1 MAYEGD
7 CKLDLELNTVQ
18 PTVET
23 TTVSAEEAG
32 EEEAE
37 AVTEPVEDSE
47 VSLGDGAGCSV
58 KCDGLEYRPVCGDD
72 GVTYDNLCHMQVRVI
87 QHCCYVDGYLIS
99 CSRSGTAAVTAEC
112 RCCTRASVASV
123 TAS

>member
-18 PTVET
+18 PTLET
-23 TTVSAEEAG
+23 TTVSAEEDG
-32 EEEAE
+32 EEAE

-72 GVTYDNLCHMQVRVI
+72 GVTYDNLCHMQVRVTLLLLSAK
-87 QHCCYVDGYLIS
+87 QTYKS
-99 CSRSGTAAVTAEC
+99 
-112 RCCTRASVASV
+112 
-123 TAS
+123 

>member
-23 TTVSAEEAG
+23 TTVSAEEA
-32 EEEAE
+32 E

-47 VSLGDGAGCSV
+47 DTLGDGAGCSV

-72 GVTYDNLCHMQVRVI
+72 GVTYDNLCHMQVRAT
-87 QHCCYVDGYLIS
+87 LLLWLW
-99 CSRSGTAAVTAEC
+99 
-112 RCCTRASVASV
+112 
-123 TAS
+123 

>member
-1 MAYEGD
+1 MYKIKRKEISQVAYEGD

-32 EEEAE
+32 EAE

-47 VSLGDGAGCSV
+47 DSEDSLGDGAGCSV

-72 GVTYDNLCHMQVRVI
+72 GVTYDNLCHMQVGVI
-87 QHCCYVDGYLIS
+87 LPLY
-99 CSRSGTAAVTAEC
+99 
-112 RCCTRASVASV
+112 
-123 TAS
+123 

>member
-72 GVTYDNLCHMQVRVI
+72 GVTYDNLCHMQVRVTL
-87 QHCCYVDGYLIS
+87 HYCYCLR
-99 CSRSGTAAVTAEC
+99 SRPINHNVG
-112 RCCTRASVASV
+112 R
-123 TAS
+123 

>member
-72 GVTYDNLCHMQVRVI
+72 GVTYDNLCHMQVRVT
-87 QHCCYVDGYLIS
+87 QHYAVILM
-99 CSRSGTAAVTAEC
+99 GTSSLC
-112 RCCTRASVASV
+112 LSPDRALPQ
-123 TAS
+123 